1 MEKDNKIDISKFS
14 EKPDSSSPYDFRYDE
29 KEGEFYRNKTG
40 LTAEIVSKLSD
51 GECSLSESI
60 ELFDE
65 GTKLAGLCNE
75 LLNKAEQRI
84 KVISKGN
91 ENE

>member
-1 MEKDNKIDISKFS
+1 MS
-14 EKPDSSSPYDFRYDE
+14 ELSYEAAIKRLE
-29 KEGEFYRNKTG
+29 
-40 LTAEIVSKLSD
+40 EIVSKLSE

-65 GTKLAGLCNE
+65 GTKLAGVCNE
-75 LLNKAEQRI
+75 LLNNAEQKI

-91 ENE
+91 ENEQ

>member
-1 MEKDNKIDISKFS
+1 MS
-14 EKPDSSSPYDFRYDE
+14 ELSYEEAIKRLE
-29 KEGEFYRNKTG
+29 
-40 LTAEIVSKLSD
+40 EIVSKLSD